1 MVIGSDV
8 DAVITIPGGPDVK
21 VKSLSVEG
29 TMIAGNEVTLL
40 VDVYN
45 EGEFDAGPFE
55 VEMQLGGFIVNSIP
69 LTDLGASKN
78 TIVEFPWTS
87 QEGEFDFMVIV
98 DPYQQLSETDED
110 NNVFQQLNLI
120 GIGPDYQVEFLENTT
135 QWVYGMEGTIDI
147 KLTNI
152 GEEDPSATP
161 FQVNISW
168 SGVRGNGIVMEGLA
182 FDYIEQGGSLIK
194 TVNWTPMEVG
204 PVTLT
209 AQVDA
214 RFDHVPLNSVK
225 TMDVLVKNL
234 PELGVRT
241 QTFEV
246 DSPIPVTI
254 NKTRK
259 LSFMVE
265 NTGEMPAGQF
275 KILAYDG
282 EILMENLITLLPV
295 TVPFLD
301 PGTAVEVEIQW
312 FAGLPIGIH
321 EINIVVDS
329 DDQVLEQFETNN
341 VYTFQVEVDT
351 PPDVAFN
358 GDLGIAPNVITEG
371 KNVTFWAWVE
381 NIGKTMAKDVRV
393 HFAVDSDVNIIDQT
407 VISLSPGEITNI
419 SFLWPAAGVGEHTLF
434 VVLDPF
440 DRVIEEG
447 TGEDNNLKF
456 KTFNVLSK
464 PDLFMGENDLRVLPE
479 EKIFIDGEVKLFA
492 TIRNS
497 GQTDAFNIFVRF
509 YDGDPDL
516 GGKIIPWKS
525 TQPSAVLEKIEAG
538 GASSLEVPW
547 IPRTGDYHKIFVVMD
562 LSDLIDE
569 SDEDNNKLSW
579 DIYVQTLPDLAF
591 TSLEFTQGTVSVNS
605 AGIGKSLK
613 INATLENKGD
623 TPTPSFKVGFYNG
636 DFVNDPLATRIGSEM
651 MFPANL
657 MKGHS
662 YRHIEVDWDVSYP
675 KGVRTIYTSVELLD
689 GEEQLTTNNQIGSTL
704 EIFDIMDVPEIQIQ
718 EDTLVMRSRFSGMSP
733 DETGIG
739 YLGTNISLSINLS
752 NVGGKAASNT
762 TVLFM
767 VTNSTDTWVEY
778 STYVEFLENN
788 GTDMVTG
795 FWLLESTGMNTLTV
809 VVDPQN
815 NIREFDEGNNIF
827 TVTIEVLDSPD
838 LTVQLI
844 REDSQGWNAK
854 KGKFEMTKGK
864 EYILVYE
871 VTNTGNFTYRDV
883 EVTFTGPAGDTRETT
898 TISPYGTQR
907 VTFSVK
913 PDTVFS
919 EDVAWK
925 CKVNDG
931 AKVFESDAE
940 NNEAMAMFTIKEKEE
955 EVSYLF
961 LILIILFVIVLIIVA
976 AGIFIYMRLQ
986 TAEKAKCS
994 NCGGLVPLDASVCPH
1009 CGVEFSDDLECEC
1022 GETIPKGSTE
1032 CPACG
1037 KPISSEIQPPSED
1050 KEEGDEEEGELEEI
1064 DVEETSDLET
1074 EKVVEE
1080 LEEVEGEE
1088 MPPKPDGLEEE
1099 LAECF
1104 ECGALIPVSAPICP
1118 HCGAVFE

>member
-1 MVIGSDV
+1 
-8 DAVITIPGGPDVK
+8 
-21 VKSLSVEG
+21 
-29 TMIAGNEVTLL
+29 
-40 VDVYN
+40 
-45 EGEFDAGPFE
+45 
-55 VEMQLGGFIVNSIP
+55 
-69 LTDLGASKN
+69 
-78 TIVEFPWTS
+78 
-87 QEGEFDFMVIV
+87 
-98 DPYQQLSETDED
+98 
-110 NNVFQQLNLI
+110 
-120 GIGPDYQVEFLENTT
+120 
-135 QWVYGMEGTIDI
+135 
-147 KLTNI
+147 
-152 GEEDPSATP
+152 
-161 FQVNISW
+161 
-168 SGVRGNGIVMEGLA
+168 
-182 FDYIEQGGSLIK
+182 
-194 TVNWTPMEVG
+194 
-204 PVTLT
+204 
-209 AQVDA
+209 
-214 RFDHVPLNSVK
+214 
-225 TMDVLVKNL
+225 
-234 PELGVRT
+234 
-241 QTFEV
+241 
-246 DSPIPVTI
+246 
-254 NKTRK
+254 
-259 LSFMVE
+259 
-265 NTGEMPAGQF
+265 
-275 KILAYDG
+275 
-282 EILMENLITLLPV
+282 
-295 TVPFLD
+295 
-301 PGTAVEVEIQW
+301 
-312 FAGLPIGIH
+312 
-321 EINIVVDS
+321 
-329 DDQVLEQFETNN
+329 
-341 VYTFQVEVDT
+341 
-351 PPDVAFN
+351 
-358 GDLGIAPNVITEG
+358 
-371 KNVTFWAWVE
+371 
-381 NIGKTMAKDVRV
+381 
-393 HFAVDSDVNIIDQT
+393 
-407 VISLSPGEITNI
+407 
-419 SFLWPAAGVGEHTLF
+419 
-434 VVLDPF
+434 
-440 DRVIEEG
+440 
-447 TGEDNNLKF
+447 
-456 KTFNVLSK
+456 
-464 PDLFMGENDLRVLPE
+464 
-479 EKIFIDGEVKLFA
+479 
-492 TIRNS
+492 
-497 GQTDAFNIFVRF
+497 
-509 YDGDPDL
+509 
-516 GGKIIPWKS
+516 
-525 TQPSAVLEKIEAG
+525 
-538 GASSLEVPW
+538 
-547 IPRTGDYHKIFVVMD
+547 
-562 LSDLIDE
+562 
-569 SDEDNNKLSW
+569 
-579 DIYVQTLPDLAF
+579 
-591 TSLEFTQGTVSVNS
+591 
-605 AGIGKSLK
+605 
-613 INATLENKGD
+613 
-623 TPTPSFKVGFYNG
+623 
-636 DFVNDPLATRIGSEM
+636 
-651 MFPANL
+651 
-657 MKGHS
+657 
-662 YRHIEVDWDVSYP
+662 
-675 KGVRTIYTSVELLD
+675 
-689 GEEQLTTNNQIGSTL
+689 
-704 EIFDIMDVPEIQIQ
+704 
-718 EDTLVMRSRFSGMSP
+718 MSP